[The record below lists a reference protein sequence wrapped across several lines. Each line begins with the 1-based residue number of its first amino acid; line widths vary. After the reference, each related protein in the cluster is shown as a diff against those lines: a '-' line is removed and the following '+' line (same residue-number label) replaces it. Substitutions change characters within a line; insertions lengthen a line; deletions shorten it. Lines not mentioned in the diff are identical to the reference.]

1 MKIICNYEGHK
12 NCNFYVI
19 LSNIAFPSND
29 WDDFGLS
36 IVGMWM
42 SEIYNKVIVSSQK
55 NKQAFELYF
64 MDGPYYLKCR
74 KCGDIVEI
82 SAIDDHNGATVLIEN
97 CRYIDILDEL
107 IRVAGS
113 ISKIGYYDSDHFAD
127 EFSGLATGI
136 QRLKN
141 ELSKKNDN
149 Q

>member
-1 MKIICNYEGHK
+1 MKIICNYEGHR

-19 LSNIAFPSND
+19 LNNIAFPSND
-29 WDDFGLS
+29 WDDCGLS

-55 NKQAFELYF
+55 NNQAFELYF

-136 QRLKN
+136 RHLNN
-141 ELSKKNDN
+141 ELSKN

>member
-19 LSNIAFPSND
+19 LDNTAFPSND

-55 NKQAFELYF
+55 NNQAFELYF

-74 KCGDIVEI
+74 KRGDIVEI
-82 SAIDDHNGATVLIEN
+82 AAIDDHNGATVLSES

-107 IRVAGS
+107 IRVAVS

-136 QRLKN
+136 RHLNN
-141 ELSKKNDN
+141 ELSKN